1 MLLLSD
7 HYFLLAIK
15 IDESL
20 GEWAGSERQKTEGE
34 RKRESEC
41 VYVYVCVCVSK
52 RERVRER

>member
-20 GEWAGSERQKTEGE
+20 GEWAGSEREKTE
-34 RKRESEC
+34 RESEC
-41 VYVYVCVCVSK
+41 VS
-52 RERVRER
+52 E